1 MDNTNRDSSPFVR
14 RRRQTSIGVITEV
27 DGVADI
33 SLVAARHPRHRQIF
47 AALRQRGWQV
57 EVVPADR
64 PPTGRTVVHCDVPRA
79 SRERDGKT
87 HVELAFECAPGDWNV
102 VAGERSNVFVMAS
115 SAIEAALAIERTCLW
130 RAA

>member
-1 MDNTNRDSSPFVR
+1 MEPNRESSPFVR
-14 RRRQTSIGVITEV
+14 RRRNTSIGVITEV

-33 SLVAARHPRHRQIF
+33 SLVAARHPRHRQVF

-57 EVVPADR
+57 EVVPSDR

-79 SRERDGKT
+79 TPERDGRT
-87 HVELAFECAPGDWNV
+87 HVELAFDCAPGDWNV
-102 VAGERSNVFVMAS
+102 VAGGRSDVFVMAS
-115 SAIEAALAIERTCLW
+115 SAIEAVLAIERTCLW